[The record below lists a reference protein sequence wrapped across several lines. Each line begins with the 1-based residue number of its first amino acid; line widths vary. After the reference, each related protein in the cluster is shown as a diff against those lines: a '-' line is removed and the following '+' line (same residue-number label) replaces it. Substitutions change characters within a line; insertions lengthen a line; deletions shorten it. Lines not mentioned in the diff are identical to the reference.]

1 MIIRTVCPRCGET
14 DYKKNGKTHH
24 GKQNHQCR
32 RCGQEFIL
40 ELDREPVSPE
50 QQALV
55 KKLLLE
61 RISLRGICRVV
72 GVSLDWLLAFLVS
85 LYGELPDHLNVS
97 LEHVDNH
104 IIIQRLEVEADELLS
119 FVGNKKNKQWLWL
132 AMDVK
137 TKQVIAFYVGNRSKR
152 SARKLWKAIPAA
164 YKQNAVFYTDQY
176 EAYPGIIP
184 TAQHRAVS
192 KLFRK
197 TNHIERLNCTLR
209 QRISRLVR
217 ATLSF
222 SKKLSHHIGAIKY
235 FLCNYNL
242 TLTAKFAG

>member
-1 MIIRTVCPRCGET
+1 MSLVLLFKSMDNNIRTLL
-14 DYKKNGKTHH
+14 THH

-85 LYGELPDHLNVS
+85 LYEELPDHLNVS

-104 IIIQRLEVEADELLS
+104 IIIQRLEV
-119 FVGNKKNKQWLWL
+119 
-132 AMDVK
+132 
-137 TKQVIAFYVGNRSKR
+137 
-152 SARKLWKAIPAA
+152 
-164 YKQNAVFYTDQY
+164 
-176 EAYPGIIP
+176 
-184 TAQHRAVS
+184 
-192 KLFRK
+192 
-197 TNHIERLNCTLR
+197 
-209 QRISRLVR
+209 
-217 ATLSF
+217 
-222 SKKLSHHIGAIKY
+222 
-235 FLCNYNL
+235 
-242 TLTAKFAG
+242 